1 MQGNSNVIN
10 MEHLE
15 EKIKALPVIQQFVF
29 DSYKK
34 RLEWIRITITILTPS
49 LVLLIGFQTKPHSS
63 EKLLSALLLISILLM
78 SVSILSGLYLLLA
91 ESQAY
96 KKMAGDIK
104 RLVDR
109 GGSVQ
114 ETPIFLEFSWF
125 QEALLKI
132 FSILF
137 SLSILFLGS
146 FGFFKYL

>member
-1 MQGNSNVIN
+1 MNNI
-10 MEHLE
+10 E
-15 EKIKALPVIQQFVF
+15 EKIQALPIIQQCML

-34 RLEWIRITITILTPS
+34 SLEWIRITITILTPS
-49 LVLLIGFQTKPHSS
+49 LVLLIGFQAKPHSG

-78 SVSILSGLYLLLA
+78 TVSILTGLYLLLA
-91 ESQAY
+91 EAQAY

-104 RLVDR
+104 SLVDR

-114 ETPIFLEFSWF
+114 ETPISLEFSLF
-125 QEALLKI
+125 QEVLLKA
-132 FSILF
+132 FPILF